1 MKKSLINAG
10 VVILFY
16 SVIIFGVL
24 LLNARMS
31 SLNNEVEDAYLAMN
45 LKAE

>member
-1 MKKSLINAG
+1 MKKSLINGG
-10 VVILFY
+10 VIILFY

-31 SLNNEVEDAYLAMN
+31 SLNDNVSNNSITLSEKTN
-45 LKAE
+45 